1 MVNGF
6 LILCILG
13 FFAYMLWDQYV
24 VPRTRGDTG
33 LTVALKKRAKLDAFI
48 FIALVGVIVFQSKGQ
63 VAPMTIFLLAIV
75 VLQSLYFAFFRLP
88 RLLFKQT
95 GMLVDNIFV
104 DYKKVKALNL
114 TENNIFVIDL
124 TNGKRMTAVLAN
136 PADKEQIFQF
146 INGKTMPNQ
155 K

>member
-1 MVNGF
+1 
-6 LILCILG
+6 
-13 FFAYMLWDQYV
+13 MLWDQYI
-24 VPRTRGDTG
+24 VPRSKGDT
-33 LTVALKKRAKLDAFI
+33 LLAIPLKKRAKLDVFI
-48 FIALVGVIVFQSKGQ
+48 FIALIMVIIFQSKGQ
-63 VAPMTIFLLAIV
+63 IAPMTIFMLAIV
-75 VLQSLYFAFFRLP
+75 VLQSLYFAFFRSP

-136 PADKEQIFQF
+136 PADKERIFQF

-155 K
+155 Q

>member
-1 MVNGF
+1 
-6 LILCILG
+6 
-13 FFAYMLWDQYV
+13 MLWDQYI
-24 VPRTRGDTG
+24 VPCSKGDT
-33 LTVALKKRAKLDAFI
+33 LLAILLKKQAKLDVFI
-48 FIALVGVIVFQSKGQ
+48 FIALIMVIIFQSKGQ
-63 VAPMTIFLLAIV
+63 IAPMTIFMLAIV
-75 VLQSLYFAFFRLP
+75 VLQSLYFAFFRSP

-136 PADKEQIFQF
+136 PADKERIFQF

-155 K
+155 Q

>member
-1 MVNGF
+1 
-6 LILCILG
+6 
-13 FFAYMLWDQYV
+13 MLWDQYI
-24 VPRTRGDTG
+24 VPRSKGDT
-33 LTVALKKRAKLDAFI
+33 LLAIPLKKQAKLDVFI
-48 FIALVGVIVFQSKGQ
+48 FIALIMVIIFQSKGQ
-63 VAPMTIFLLAIV
+63 IAPMTIFMLAIV
-75 VLQSLYFAFFRLP
+75 VLQSLYFAFFRSP

-136 PADKEQIFQF
+136 PANKERIFQF

-155 K
+155 Q